1 MDNLTHTMAGALL
14 AECGLKRTSRLAYP
28 ALLIGANL
36 PDVDIL
42 SYAFGGAVAALGFR
56 RGWTHGVL
64 AMVVLPVLLAL
75 LLVTWDRWR
84 RQRSSVAQRASS
96 APEPLR
102 PLIGVAALGILSH
115 PLLDLVNNYG
125 VRLLMPFSDRWF
137 YGDAIWIVDPWILAF
152 VIGGTWLARR
162 RAARG
167 RPSRKTA
174 RLALAG
180 LVLYVGLMTYISHA
194 AVRLVARE
202 AGLTGDVSARTL
214 MMAPEPARLGVR
226 TGLLD
231 TGNAYERW
239 RVAWT
244 PWGSRVERLTPAIDK
259 GSADPR
265 APLARAT
272 ETGTR
277 YFAWARFPFFVC
289 GVDGDPGLVHL
300 GDARYSE
307 GPVEAWSTTRVRVSG
322 GAR

>member
-14 AECGLKRTSRLAYP
+14 AECGLKERSTLAYP

-36 PDVDIL
+36 PDLDIL

-64 AMVVLPVLLAL
+64 AMAVLPVVLAL
-75 LLVTWDRWR
+75 LLITWDRFR
-84 RQRSSVAQRASS
+84 RQRSSVAMRASA
-96 APEPLR
+96 APVLLR
-102 PLIGVAALGILSH
+102 PLVGVSAIGILSH

-152 VIGGTWLARR
+152 VVGGTWLARR

-167 RPSRKTA
+167 RTSRKTA

-180 LVLYVGLMTYISHA
+180 LVLYIGAMTWISHA
-194 AVRLVARE
+194 ATRLVAGE
-202 AGLTGDVSARTL
+202 AGLTGDVSPRTL
-214 MMAPEPARLGVR
+214 MMAPDPARFGIR
-226 TGLLD
+226 SGLLD
-231 TGNAYERW
+231 TGSAYERW
-239 RVAWT
+239 RVTWT
-244 PWGSRVERLTPAIDK
+244 PWGSRIERLDPSIAK
-259 GSADPR
+259 GDSDPR
-265 APLARAT
+265 AALAKASAT
-272 ETGTR
+272 GAR
-277 YFAWARFPFFVC
+277 YASWARFPFFVC

-307 GPVEAWSTTRVRVSG
+307 GPVEAWSTARVRVSG
-322 GAR
+322 GGE